1 MTGAIVEDR
10 SAKEE
15 SRMDPDHHGSG
26 EERRTDPAGDRA
38 GHPAGH
44 PAERPAERPARDPR
58 HDPGDL
64 RIGDAEREQTMAA
77 LREHFA
83 LGRLDHAELDERLDR
98 TLAARTV
105 RDLARVTADLPG
117 HGHPSAYREPVA
129 PGPGDWRAA
138 LNAHRHQVAAT
149 RHHRPRRGPHRHGPH
164 RGGAPWLPIL
174 FAMMFVGLVAGGWGV
189 VKVLFLI
196 WLGATIFSAVRRRFH
211 HRG

>member
-1 MTGAIVEDR
+1 MTGAIAEDR
-10 SAKEE
+10 SAREE

-26 EERRTDPAGDRA
+26 EERRTGPARDRA
-38 GHPAGH
+38 GHPAG
-44 PAERPAERPARDPR
+44 DPR
-58 HDPGDL
+58 PDPGDL
-64 RIGDAEREQTMAA
+64 RIGDAEREQTMTA

-117 HGHPSAYREPVA
+117 HGHPSAYHEPVA

-138 LNAHRHQVAAT
+138 VNAHRHQVAAM
-149 RHHRPRRGPHRHGPH
+149 RHHRPRRGPHGHGPHGHGPHGHGPH

-189 VKVLFLI
+189 VKVLFVI
-196 WLGATIFSAVRRRFH
+196 WLGAMIFSALRRRFH